1 LFSLAGIPP
10 LAGFYAKFIVL
21 FGALTSDLYT
31 VALFGVLTSVVS
43 AFYYLRLIKVMY
55 FEAASDEVTV
65 DGLDR
70 AKATLVACTSV
81 FLMGFFLYPQI
92 LFLWTEKVASAFLG

>member
-1 LFSLAGIPP
+1 
-10 LAGFYAKFIVL
+10 
-21 FGALTSDLYT
+21 
-31 VALFGVLTSVVS
+31 
-43 AFYYLRLIKVMY
+43 MY